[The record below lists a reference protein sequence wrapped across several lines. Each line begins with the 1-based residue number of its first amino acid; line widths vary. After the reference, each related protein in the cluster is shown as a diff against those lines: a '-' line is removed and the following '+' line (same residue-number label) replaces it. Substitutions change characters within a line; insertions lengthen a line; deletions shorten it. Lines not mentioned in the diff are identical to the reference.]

1 VSPPAD
7 DSLMNRFDEHG
18 LRRFRARDAIIAVTL
33 ASLLL
38 MLFAGAAVRRAGE
51 QMNPGLGRDVVLAV
65 GKPAGAIA
73 DALPLASVAH
83 DATAWLS
90 PDSKLDARDSF
101 TATSAVTG
109 GEAGVPP
116 VTADAFDPARLGAPP
131 PPKRQLHTLL
141 VTGDSMATPLDSEVG
156 RLLVGDDVRV
166 IGEPHLGTGISKSF
180 LVDWGQLSAQQVKRD
195 HPNAVVVFIGANEGF
210 PMKGPGGRE
219 VKCCGADWAAIYANR
234 VRRMVDT
241 YRQKGAARIYWIGLP
256 LPRSAARQKISRVV
270 NEAAEVATQPWRGQV
285 RVVDT
290 SAIFTPHGYRDAM
303 TVGGVE
309 SIVRRPDGI
318 HLNEKGAALLAEAL
332 LKQIRQDFVY

>member
-1 VSPPAD
+1 
-7 DSLMNRFDEHG
+7 MNRFDEHG
-18 LRRFRARDAIIAVTL
+18 LRRFRARDAVIAVTL

-38 MLFAGAAVRRAGE
+38 VLFEGAAVRRAGE
-51 QMNPGLGRDVVLAV
+51 QMDPGVGRDVVLAV

-73 DALPLASVAH
+73 DALPLASAAH
-83 DATAWLS
+83 SATGWLS
-90 PDSKLDARDSF
+90 PDGKLDARDSF
-101 TATSAVTG
+101 TAASAVTG
-109 GEAGVPP
+109 GDAGVPP
-116 VTADAFDPARLGAPP
+116 VTADAFDPARIGAPP

-141 VTGDSMATPLDSEVG
+141 VTGDSMSTPLDSEVS
-156 RLLVGDDVRV
+156 RLLVGDKVRV

-219 VKCCGADWAAIYANR
+219 VKCCGADWAAVYANR

-241 YRQKGAARIYWIGLP
+241 YRQKGAARIYWIGIP
-256 LPRSAARQKISRVV
+256 APRSAARQKISKVV
-270 NEAAEVATQPWRGQV
+270 NEAADVATQPWRGQV

-290 SAIFTPHGYRDAM
+290 GAIFTPNGYRDAM
-303 TVGGVE
+303 KVNGVE
-309 SIVRRPDGI
+309 SIVRQPDGI
-318 HLNEKGAALLAEAL
+318 HLNQKGAGLLAATL

>member
-1 VSPPAD
+1 VSPPTD

-38 MLFAGAAVRRAGE
+38 VLFEGAAVRRAGE
-51 QMNPGLGRDVVLAV
+51 QMDPGVGRDVVLAV

-73 DALPLASVAH
+73 DALPLASAAH
-83 DATAWLS
+83 SATGWLS
-90 PDSKLDARDSF
+90 PDGKLDARDSF
-101 TATSAVTG
+101 TAASAVTG
-109 GEAGVPP
+109 GDAGVPP
-116 VTADAFDPARLGAPP
+116 VTADAFDPARIGAPP

-141 VTGDSMATPLDSEVG
+141 VTGDSMSTPLDSEVS
-156 RLLVGDDVRV
+156 RLLVGDKVRV
-166 IGEPHLGTGISKSF
+166 VGEPHLGTGISKSF

-210 PMKGPGGRE
+210 PMKGPGGRD
-219 VKCCGADWAAIYANR
+219 VKCCGADWAAVYANR

-241 YRQKGAARIYWIGLP
+241 YRQKGAARIYWIGIP
-256 LPRSAARQKISRVV
+256 APRSAARQKISKVV
-270 NEAAEVATQPWRGQV
+270 NEAADVATQPWRGQV

-290 SAIFTPHGYRDAM
+290 GAIFTPNGYRDAM
-303 TVGGVE
+303 KVNGVE
-309 SIVRRPDGI
+309 SIVRQPDGI
-318 HLNEKGAALLAEAL
+318 HLNQKGAGLLAATL

>member
-1 VSPPAD
+1 VTD
-7 DSLMNRFDEHG
+7 DSLMNRFDANG

-38 MLFAGAAVRRAGE
+38 VLFEGAAVRRAGE
-51 QMNPGLGRDVVLAV
+51 QMGPGVGGDVVRTV

-83 DATAWLS
+83 HATGWLS
-90 PDSKLDARDSF
+90 PDGKLDKRDSF
-101 TATSAVTG
+101 TAVSAATG
-109 GEAGVPP
+109 AAATVPP
-116 VTADAFDPARLGAPP
+116 VTADAFDPARIGAAPG
-131 PPKRQLHTLL
+131 PKRRLRTLL
-141 VTGDSMATPLDSEVG
+141 VTGDSMSTPLDSEV
-156 RLLVGDDVRV
+156 RRQMVGNDVRV

-210 PMKGPGGRE
+210 PMKGPAGRD

-241 YRQKGAARIYWIGLP
+241 YRQRGAARIYWIGIP
-256 LPRSAARQKISRVV
+256 APRSAARQRISRVV

-285 RVVDT
+285 RVIDT
-290 SAIFTPHGYRDAM
+290 GAIFTPNGYRDAM
-303 TVGGVE
+303 KVGGVE
-309 SIVRRPDGI
+309 SIVRQPDGI
-318 HLNEKGAALLAEAL
+318 HLNEKGAGLLASTL
-332 LKQIRQDFVY
+332 LQQIRRDFVY

>member
-1 VSPPAD
+1 VSPPTD

-18 LRRFRARDAIIAVTL
+18 LRRFRARDAVIAVTL

-38 MLFAGAAVRRAGE
+38 VLFEGAAVRRAGE
-51 QMNPGLGRDVVLAV
+51 QMDPGVGRDVVLAV

-73 DALPLASVAH
+73 DALPLASAAH
-83 DATAWLS
+83 SATGWLS
-90 PDSKLDARDSF
+90 PDGKLDARDSF
-101 TATSAVTG
+101 TAASAVTG
-109 GEAGVPP
+109 GDAGVPP
-116 VTADAFDPARLGAPP
+116 VTADAFDPARIGAPP

-141 VTGDSMATPLDSEVG
+141 VTGDSMSTPLDSEVS
-156 RLLVGDDVRV
+156 RLLVGDKVRV

-219 VKCCGADWAAIYANR
+219 VKCCGADWAAVYANR

-241 YRQKGAARIYWIGLP
+241 YRQKGAARIYWIGIP
-256 LPRSAARQKISRVV
+256 APRSAARQKISKVV
-270 NEAAEVATQPWRGQV
+270 NEAADVATQPWRGQV

-290 SAIFTPHGYRDAM
+290 GAIFTPNGYRDAM
-303 TVGGVE
+303 KVNGVE
-309 SIVRRPDGI
+309 SIVRQPDGI
-318 HLNEKGAALLAEAL
+318 HLNQKGAGLLAATL